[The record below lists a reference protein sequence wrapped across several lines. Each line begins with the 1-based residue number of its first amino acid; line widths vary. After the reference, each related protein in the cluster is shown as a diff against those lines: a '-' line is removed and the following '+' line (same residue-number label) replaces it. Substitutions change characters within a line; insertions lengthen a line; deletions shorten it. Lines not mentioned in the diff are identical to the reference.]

1 MGVSH
6 YENFP
11 VGCFL
16 LPLQFRHPVAQ
27 ICRFVREADD
37 FADEGNGPDAV
48 RLEQHRPLILARAL

>member
-1 MGVSH
+1 MGVCH

-16 LPLQFRHPVAQ
+16 LPPQFRHPVAQ

-37 FADEGNGPDAV
+37 IADEGNASDASGWNNIG
-48 RLEQHRPLILARAL
+48 R